1 MTRKEELEQ
10 KANKAVDLVYGR
22 VDRNADLDEYDRREC
37 VANICAMFLQVERE
51 ALGRMRKAVVQ
62 KQSSIHPEHTLEFKS
77 GAGNVLYDLEQW
89 LDAQQPE
96 PT

>member
-51 ALGRMRKAVVQ
+51 ALEWMRRMVKVMYGL
-62 KQSSIHPEHTLEFKS
+62 PYDEHVNADYQRGYAECARLI
-77 GAGNVLYDLEQW
+77 LEQ
-89 LDAQQPE
+89 LDQRRK
-96 PT
+96 